1 MGKDCPVCPKRGKI
15 HKLLTLCRVFL
26 GGDFGYI
33 LPAVFSVVST
43 WCSLYSNFRL
53 WGRNRSYVK
62 RRFLPLRS
70 PAINFT
76 GYSGGISGNIWI
88 WRNSS
93 GFPLLFA
100 TWGFR
105 IRSLRSLYFSFL
117 FYLFFS
123 RNHAVFNP
131 LSFIFL
137 FLFCPFFSAGFPN
150 PLIPFACGKRTESLS
165 GRTLLLCLFVYCF
178 SFGCLFFRKFS
189 KPFRLLA
196 GWRIRRLFFFFLAR
210 SDTWFGGNI
219 RGFGEIKSGVK
230 RNAGGSYEVTYGGWQ
245 RGV

>member
-1 MGKDCPVCPKRGKI
+1 MPALGIRSAI
-15 HKLLTLCRVFL
+15 SLSLKLLTFRWGKIARFALSGVKSTSCWLCAAFFL
-26 GGDFGYI
+26 GGGDFGYI

-105 IRSLRSLYFSFL
+105 IRSLRLLYFSFL

-123 RNHAVFNP
+123 RNHTVFNP
-131 LSFIFL
+131 VEFYFPFPFLSFL
-137 FLFCPFFSAGFPN
+137 FRRIPESA
-150 PLIPFACGKRTESLS
+150 
-165 GRTLLLCLFVYCF
+165 Y
-178 SFGCLFFRKFS
+178 
-189 KPFRLLA
+189 PFRLRETDGKSVRLHFA
-196 GWRIRRLFFFFLAR
+196 LVPLCVLLFFWLFVF
-210 SDTWFGGNI
+210 S
-219 RGFGEIKSGVK
+219 
-230 RNAGGSYEVTYGGWQ
+230 
-245 RGV
+245 

>member
-1 MGKDCPVCPKRGKI
+1 MPELWHSDAAGWPHARNTVFLIRREVSAYNAGTWHTLGNIFVFKAADVSMGKDCPVCPKRGKI
-15 HKLLTLCRVFL
+15 HKLLTLCRVFFW

-53 WGRNRSYVK
+53 WGQNRSYVK

-105 IRSLRSLYFSFL
+105 IRSLRLLYFSFL

-123 RNHAVFNP
+123 RNHTVFNP
-131 LSFIFL
+131 VEFYFPFPFLSFL
-137 FLFCPFFSAGFPN
+137 FRRIPESA
-150 PLIPFACGKRTESLS
+150 
-165 GRTLLLCLFVYCF
+165 Y
-178 SFGCLFFRKFS
+178 
-189 KPFRLLA
+189 PFRLRETDGKSVRLHFA
-196 GWRIRRLFFFFLAR
+196 LVPLCVLLFFWLFVF
-210 SDTWFGGNI
+210 S
-219 RGFGEIKSGVK
+219 
-230 RNAGGSYEVTYGGWQ
+230 
-245 RGV
+245 